1 MSSLKLTPLIKEEV
15 LDKQIKD
22 SVNEMGELSREIEL
36 LKDKLKPLQQKFGDL
51 VDIVLPVV
59 EEMGSENLKTKR
71 YVFRIIRSG
80 YEKRSFSYKE
90 GFLNSL
96 DKVNSNTKRILNEIL
111 EQTKKMVKVKPSF
124 QIQPVEGISD
134 WLKKLKMKV
143 KRLIPSLKQIK
154 FGNKELKKLI

>member
-1 MSSLKLTPLIKEEV
+1 LSSLKLTPLIKEEV

-71 YVFRIIRSG
+71 YVFRIILSG

>member
-1 MSSLKLTPLIKEEV
+1 
-15 LDKQIKD
+15 
-22 SVNEMGELSREIEL
+22 MGELSREIEL

>member
-1 MSSLKLTPLIKEEV
+1 LSSLKLTPLIKEEV

>member
-1 MSSLKLTPLIKEEV
+1 
-15 LDKQIKD
+15 
-22 SVNEMGELSREIEL
+22 MGELSREIES
-36 LKDKLKPLQQKFGDL
+36 LKDQLKPLQKKFGEL
-51 VDIVLPVV
+51 VDVVLPVV
-59 EEMGSENLKTKR
+59 EDMGKENIKTKR

-134 WLKKLKMKV
+134 WLKKLKMKI

-154 FGNKELKKLI
+154 VGNKELKKLV